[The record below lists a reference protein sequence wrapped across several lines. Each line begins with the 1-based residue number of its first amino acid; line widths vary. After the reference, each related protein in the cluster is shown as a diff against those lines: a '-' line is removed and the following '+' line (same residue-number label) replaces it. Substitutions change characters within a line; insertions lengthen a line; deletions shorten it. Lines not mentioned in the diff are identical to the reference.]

1 MWIIGTKA
9 EEKEKEE
16 REEQEQEQER
26 EEEELI
32 VQQIRS
38 KCTTEKSTASCTT
51 SSGSYRQLR
60 DLSHNKSAATTTRN
74 PQQVVQH
81 VLAQQVHSKSK
92 SRKFV
97 RESII
102 VDAVLARYAT
112 TATLSHRA
120 ASCMA
125 EHVTGINPI
134 VTDDQPTTLRC
145 IHVDLSADV
154 DTNARRQRSV
164 VRPVC
169 LIVVDCITSVWFWR
183 YLLVQSGCRLIAI

>member
-74 PQQVVQH
+74 PQQVVLLDNKSTANRNNGSLCLNH
-81 VLAQQVHSKSK
+81 V
-92 SRKFV
+92 
-97 RESII
+97 
-102 VDAVLARYAT
+102 DARYAT